1 MHGNHKRLPTLDPPQ
16 GPKRI
21 DPGRRR
27 LCTERVRVRSHTV
40 CIEHL
45 NGPLRGRRAKDGPHL
60 HGLGVDVRQTV
71 ARPDHG
77 VQYPVHV
84 EPDGKFLLK
93 PTAPDRE
100 ALPVDAANNWV
111 GLHPGDLR
119 GRPVLRNKQIE
130 RAKND
135 QSRHETS
142 GRPPKHY
149 GDEPVHA
156 GMRRSLRAL
165 TEVLACR
172 RLLLSQ
178 EAAPA
183 CKTVCPAATL
193 RPVGPGRLG
202 RCDGCASPTGVSG
215 KTSVLYGI

>member
-1 MHGNHKRLPTLDPPQ
+1 MHGHHKRLSTLDLPQ

-27 LCTERVRVRSHTV
+27 LRTERVRVRSHTIW
-40 CIEHL
+40 IEHL
-45 NGPLRGRRAKDGPHL
+45 NGPLRGRRAEDGPHL
-60 HGLGVDVRQTV
+60 HGLGIDVRQTI

-77 VQYPVHV
+77 VQYTVHV
-84 EPDGKFLLK
+84 EPDGKSLLK
-93 PTAPDRE
+93 PTAPNRE

-119 GRPVLRNKQIE
+119 GRPVLRNKQLG

-149 GDEPVHA
+149 GDKPVHTS
-156 GMRRSLRAL
+156 MRRSPRAL

-172 RLLLSQ
+172 RSPLFQ

-183 CKTVCPAATL
+183 CGTVCPAATL
-193 RPVGPGRLG
+193 RPAGLARLG
-202 RCDGCASPTGVSG
+202 RSFGPV
-215 KTSVLYGI
+215 